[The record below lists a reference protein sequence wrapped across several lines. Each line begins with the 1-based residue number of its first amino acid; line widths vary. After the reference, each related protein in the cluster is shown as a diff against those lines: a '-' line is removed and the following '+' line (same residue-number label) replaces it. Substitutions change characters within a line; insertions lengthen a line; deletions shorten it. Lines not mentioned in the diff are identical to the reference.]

1 MVHMP
6 KQAKINTSNRGL
18 DLLLLIITAIII
30 GLVLINI
37 ELNDLK
43 SNTNFYSIAESIII
57 SFVVFFVIPYK
68 FKEKNTIYNFKSKK
82 VLLIGNLL
90 NTILSI
96 IICIIIIKLGIFKH
110 VAVVFLYI
118 LAMIELLVYC
128 ALIIYI
134 DKKIFDLGKNKIN
147 KRKKKRIK

>member
-1 MVHMP
+1 MP